1 MNTLFIIVTTSI
13 VVFRYFICEV
23 LHVFC
28 EIIAFELFK
37 HFLFVGA
44 KNLGYSEKTTGMEG
58 EGLASFYNRL
68 MVHIMQNLAQLGEGV
83 FIYVGVFYLLGCLLF
98 GGRRF
103 FEGGDEPGAGLS
115 VVMGVGEELASCL
128 GSC

>member
-1 MNTLFIIVTTSI
+1 M
-13 VVFRYFICEV
+13 
-23 LHVFC
+23 
-28 EIIAFELFK
+28 
-37 HFLFVGA
+37 FVGA

-103 FEGGDEPGAGLS
+103 FEGGDEPGTGLS
-115 VVMGVGEELASCL
+115 VVLGVGEELASCL